1 MIQFTFC
8 NNNAEPQTAYLQRI
22 VLGKSYPMPSKEELD
37 MLSTKVF
44 QFFDK
49 EGGISQGELLYTT
62 VHVGSY
68 VVYKQM
74 GSVNNTFLFKE
85 GDEVFIVK
93 KDLMGDTAYLVP
105 SREVFKQRFGVE
117 VPSLLCSFVWIKEK
131 DNDNDSLHLYVD
143 EEYVLTLLG
152 RHSRQLNVT
161 TMKKYRKDILEKLR
175 NEFWL
180 MDNVPRTNPIH
191 PQEDAVVLSPI
202 LKDNFLIVN
211 KAQEERVVM
220 DNVPPLTCPY
230 IRWKF
235 KENEQFFLL
244 AELDGI
250 EPPIK
255 GVRSFEGNGL
265 YFEQLVNWYYTLALM
280 E

>member
-8 NNNAEPQTAYLQRI
+8 NNKAEPQTAYLQRI
-22 VLGKSYPMPSKEELD
+22 VLGKSYQTPSQQELD
-37 MLSTKVF
+37 MLSSKVF

-68 VVYKQM
+68 IVYKQM
-74 GSVNNTFLFKE
+74 GSVNNTFSFKE

-93 KDLMGDTAYLVP
+93 KDLMSDTAYLVP
-105 SREVFKQRFGVE
+105 SREVFNLHFGVE
-117 VPSLLCSFVWIKEK
+117 VPSLLCSFVWVKEK
-131 DNDNDSLHLYVD
+131 DNDSLHLYVD

-152 RHSRQLNVT
+152 RHSRQLNIAA
-161 TMKKYRKDILEKLR
+161 MKKYRKDILEKLR
-175 NEFWL
+175 DEFWL
-180 MDNVPRTNPIH
+180 MDNVPRMNPIC
-191 PQEDAVVLSPI
+191 PQEDTVVLSPT
-202 LKDNFLIVN
+202 LRDNFLIAN

-235 KENEQFFLL
+235 KGNEQFFLL
-244 AELDGI
+244 AELEGI
-250 EPPIK
+250 NPPIK

-265 YFEQLVNWYYTLALM
+265 YFEQLVNWYYTLSLM

>member
-8 NNNAEPQTAYLQRI
+8 NNNAEPQSAYLQRI
-22 VLGKSYPMPSKEELD
+22 VLGKSYPTPSKEELD

-62 VHVGSY
+62 VHVGRY

-74 GSVNNTFLFKE
+74 GSVNNTFSFKE

-93 KDLMGDTAYLVP
+93 KDVLGDTAYLIP
-105 SREVFKQRFGVE
+105 SREVFKQRFGVD
-117 VPSLLCSFVWIKEK
+117 VPSLLCSILWLNEK
-131 DNDNDSLHLYVD
+131 GHDSLSLYTD
-143 EEYVLTLLG
+143 EEYVLTLIG
-152 RHSRQLNVT
+152 RHSRQPNAT
-161 TMKKYRKDILEKLR
+161 AMKKYRKDILAKLQD
-175 NEFWL
+175 EFWIL
-180 MDNVPRTNPIH
+180 DNASRTNPRQ
-191 PQEDAVVLSPI
+191 PNEDTETLFPT
-202 LKDNFLIVN
+202 LRDNFVIYNLLREKETAI
-211 KAQEERVVM
+211 
-220 DNVPPLTCPY
+220 DTIPPLTCPY
-230 IRWKF
+230 IRWKI
-235 KENEQFFLL
+235 EGDGWFFSL
-244 AELDGI
+244 AKLDGI

-255 GVRSFEGNGL
+255 GVRSFSGNKL